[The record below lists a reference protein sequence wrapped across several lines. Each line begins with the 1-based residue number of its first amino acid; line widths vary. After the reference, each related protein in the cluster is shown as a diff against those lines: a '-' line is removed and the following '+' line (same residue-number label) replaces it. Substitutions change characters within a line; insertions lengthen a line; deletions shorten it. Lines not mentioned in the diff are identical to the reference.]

1 VPYRR
6 RLHAPPDRPGPP
18 HEVLP
23 NPPMIG
29 GRRPIQGRKPADR
42 RVRVERPHS
51 AYFRY
56 SGPGQLVAKA
66 AASAPRSPL
75 ERTLLRWKS
84 WLLGRPLASEEEIGE
99 RLAKK
104 LALPIFSS
112 DAISSSAYAT
122 DEILR
127 VLVLAGASALY
138 ISIEV
143 AVAIAVL
150 LAVVSFSYR
159 QVCRAYPS
167 GGGAYMVARENLNQL
182 AGLVAAAALFI
193 DYVMTVAVSTASAVS
208 QAYSVWPVLFD
219 YRIEIALVSI
229 ALITIANLRGLR
241 ESGNIFAM
249 PTYLFVG
256 MALLMIGLGIAHIA
270 TGTVSTLPDPADVIK
285 PPQVLEPLALILLL
299 RAFAGGAVA
308 LTGVEAIANGVPA
321 FKPPESKNAA
331 NTMTMMAVLLGVLF
345 IGITFVGNRFGI
357 QPTTEAG
364 PTAIAQVSGAV
375 FGMGSPLFVLFQI
388 STALILFLAVNTSF
402 NAFPRLAAILAED
415 GFMPRQFAFRGD
427 RLAFSWG
434 IVVLACVAALLLVA
448 FQGDVHLLI
457 PLYSVG
463 VFVCFTLSQVGMVRH
478 WLKVKESGWMWRL
491 GINGLGAVLTFV
503 VLIVVAS
510 IKFAGG
516 AYLVIILIPT
526 LVAIMLF
533 IQRQYQASAK
543 QLAVRADFVVSVPG
557 REERAIIPVPS
568 LNRAVVRAINV
579 ARSISD
585 DVLAVYISDDA
596 DQSREMRERWERQVP
611 GVQLVIVESPYRA
624 LAGPLMAYLDVLD
637 RAWPP
642 DRPEPITFVVIPE
655 YVARHWWER
664 ILYNQS
670 SRRLRT
676 MLLGRP
682 HTVVVDVPYR
692 RDDPNRFHHG
702 EPEPHAESDGT
713 AEIN

>member
-1 VPYRR
+1 
-6 RLHAPPDRPGPP
+6 
-18 HEVLP
+18 
-23 NPPMIG
+23 M
-29 GRRPIQGRKPADR
+29 ADK
-42 RVRVERPHS
+42 RVRVERPHA

-56 SGPGQLVAKA
+56 AGPGQLVAKP
-66 AASAPRSPL
+66 AASAPRSRF
-75 ERTLLRWKS
+75 ERQWLRAKA
-84 WLLGRPLASEEEIGE
+84 WLIGRPMASEEEIAE
-99 RLAKK
+99 RLPKK

-127 VLVLAGASALY
+127 VLVLAGAGALF

-143 AVAIAVL
+143 AIAIAML
-150 LAVVSFSYR
+150 LTVVSFSYR

-167 GGGAYMVARENLNQL
+167 GGGAYVVARENISQT
-182 AGLVAAAALFI
+182 AGLIAAAALFI

-208 QAYSVWPVLFD
+208 QAYSVWPALYD
-219 YRIEIALVSI
+219 IRIEIAFASI
-229 ALITIANLRGLR
+229 ALITVANLRGLR
-241 ESGNIFAM
+241 EAGNIFAL

-256 MALLMIGLGIAHIA
+256 LALLMIGLGLGHIV
-270 TGTVSTLPDPADVIK
+270 TNTVPVLPDPADVIK
-285 PPQVLEPLALILLL
+285 PPDIVEEVSILLL
-299 RAFAGGAVA
+299 LHAFAGGAVA

-321 FKPPESKNAA
+321 FKPPESKNAG
-331 NTMTMMAVLLGVLF
+331 NTMTMMAILLGTLF
-345 IGITFVGNRFGI
+345 VGITFVGNRFGI

-364 PTAIAQVSGAV
+364 PTAIAQVSSAV
-375 FGMGSPLFVLFQI
+375 FGADSPLFIVFQF

-415 GFMPRQFAFRGD
+415 GFMPRQFSFRGD

-434 IVVLACVAALLLVA
+434 IVVLAVIAASLLAV

-463 VFVCFTLSQVGMVRH
+463 VFVCFTLSQAGMVRH
-478 WLKVKESGWMWRL
+478 WLKDRGPGWHWRL
-491 GINGLGAVLTFV
+491 VVNGAGAVLTFV

-510 IKFAGG
+510 VKFAGG
-516 AYLVIILIPT
+516 AYLVVILIPV
-526 LVAIMLF
+526 LVVLMLF
-533 IQRQYQASAK
+533 VQRQYRASER
-543 QLAVRADFVVSVPG
+543 QLAVRPDYILRPIQ
-557 REERAIIPVPS
+557 REERAIVPVPR
-568 LNRAVVRAINV
+568 LNRAVIRAVNV

-585 DVLAVYISDDA
+585 DVVAVYISDDPDEA
-596 DQSREMRERWERQVP
+596 REMRERWERQVP

-642 DRPEPITFVVIPE
+642 DKPEPITFVVIPE

-664 ILYNQS
+664 LLYNQS
-670 SRRLRT
+670 ARRFRA
-676 MLLGRP
+676 LLVGRP

-692 RDDPNRFHHG
+692 RDEFERFHG
-702 EPEPHAESDGT
+702 MDAEPHPEGAAADT
-713 AEIN
+713 